1 VGVGDVSFR
10 MTQTIGQ
17 RLKTEREEQRL
28 TLEKVFEATRI
39 RVPYLQALE
48 ADDLS
53 LLPSPV
59 QARGYLRNYAEFLGL
74 DFDFILKEMQA
85 MNAQQASGK
94 VIGPADEENAPA
106 PLKNNGLT
114 EGQQSIPIWELSQ
127 EKPTSIEEPESILQ
141 DDLASQASSLSSITV
156 PLKPKPARRKKRD
169 DASELKPASI
179 ETSPKRRGRKKIQP
193 EEAPAL
199 ELKPEPVEESVV
211 PIDPSIQTGQV
222 EEPRPPVETI
232 SEPNPISEGVVETLP
247 EETTQIDV
255 GDTLWQTWLNRLGSV
270 LSARARRRTL
280 IPKEMPTVEG
290 KPLSTPMEAEPVKE
304 EQNLPQENSLEIL
317 KNIGRDLR
325 ERRELLSLHFDEVER
340 NTHVKAHYLDAL
352 ERGALDDLPSTVQ
365 TRGMLANY
373 ATFLDLDVD
382 ALLLR
387 FADALQARHRER
399 NPQKPARQ
407 PGQPITANIPPVRGF
422 IAGDMI
428 FGVSMVVLLVGFAI
442 WGVSRVMTLQSQR
455 EVKPTAPSISEVLL
469 ASPDASLFT
478 ATPTFLPVESIPGE
492 ATVTVE
498 IPTQNVNAQVQLNL
512 VAVERTYMRVI
523 VDGKTEFD
531 GRVLPG
537 NAYPFEAE
545 NQIEVLV
552 GSGAAIRVV
561 YNGRDL
567 GLMGTFGQVVN
578 NIYLDAEILTP
589 TALPTATGTV
599 APTPTNTALP
609 TATPRLTATP
619 ALSATATP

>member
-1 VGVGDVSFR
+1 

-17 RLKTEREEQRL
+17 RLKIEREEQRL

-53 LLPSPV
+53 VLPSPV

-74 DFDFILKEMQA
+74 DFESILEEMHTTSL
-85 MNAQQASGK
+85 QQASGK
-94 VIGPADEENAPA
+94 VIGPADEISSTPQ
-106 PLKNNGLT
+106 KNNELRAA
-114 EGQQSIPIWELSQ
+114 QQLMPTLESLDLPE
-127 EKPTSIEEPESILQ
+127 EKTAPIEEPTPIQNELIGQGGPS
-141 DDLASQASSLSSITV
+141 SSITV
-156 PLKPKPARRKKRD
+156 PTKPKPARRKKTD
-169 DASELKPASI
+169 GSISSATPASVD
-179 ETSPKRRGRKKIQP
+179 SPTRRRNRKKAEP
-193 EEAPAL
+193 EFVPDP
-199 ELKPEPVEESVV
+199 ELKPEVIEEQIARIEAVPQFEGAKGPVVPVES
-211 PIDPSIQTGQV
+211 
-222 EEPRPPVETI
+222 I
-232 SEPNPISEGVVETLP
+232 SEPEPVIEEMVEKQQGELTP
-247 EETTQIDV
+247 TDV
-255 GDTLWQTWLNRLGSV
+255 SDNLWQNWLNRLGSV
-270 LSARARRRTL
+270 LSARMKRRTL
-280 IPKEMPTVEG
+280 IPNETPIIENELMIAPVE
-290 KPLSTPMEAEPVKE
+290 PEVISEEA
-304 EQNLPQENSLEIL
+304 QNLPQENSLEIL

-365 TRGMLANY
+365 TRGMLSNY

-399 NPQKPARQ
+399 NPQKPARK
-407 PGQPITANIPPVRGF
+407 PGQPIIANMPPMRSF

-428 FGVSMVVLLVGFAI
+428 FGVSMAILLVGFAI
-442 WGVSRVMTLQSQR
+442 WGVSRVMAVQSQR

-469 ASPDASLFT
+469 ASPNPSLIT
-478 ATPTFLPVESIPGE
+478 VTPTFLPVESFPGE

-498 IPTQNVNAQVQLNL
+498 IPTQNANAQVQLNL
-512 VAVERTYMRVI
+512 VAVERTYMRVV
-523 VDGKTEFD
+523 VDGEVAFE
-531 GRVLPG
+531 GRVVPG

-552 GSGAAIRVV
+552 GSGAAIRIV
-561 YNGRDL
+561 YNGRDI

-578 NIYLDAEILTP
+578 NIYLGTEIITP
-589 TALPTATGTV
+589 TALPTATGTIT
-599 APTPTNTALP
+599 PTPTKTAPP
-609 TATPRLTATP
+609 TATSRFTSTP
-619 ALSATATP
+619 APSASPVP